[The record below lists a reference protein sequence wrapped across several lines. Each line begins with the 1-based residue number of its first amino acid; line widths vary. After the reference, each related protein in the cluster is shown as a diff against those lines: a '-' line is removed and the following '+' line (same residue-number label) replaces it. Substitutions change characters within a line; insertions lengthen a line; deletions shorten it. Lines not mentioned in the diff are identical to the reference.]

1 MMLFHHAPQKEGIT
15 IGDYLGFLNQSLS
28 LSDRAM
34 QYDSNDLANSQTP
47 HFASQTLSFR
57 DQLAQALA
65 RNPADVSSVQGTV
78 VTEPGALS
86 PDGSSVDLTAVMV
99 NLTQNQETYGL
110 AAQALQ
116 MQQTTVQTVINTT
129 TP

>member
-1 MMLFHHAPQKEGIT
+1 MVFHHAYQKEGIT
-15 IGDYLGFLNQSLS
+15 IGDYLGLLSQSLS

-47 HFASQTLSFR
+47 NFQSRTLSFR

-65 RNPADVSSVQGTV
+65 RNPATVSAVHGTV
-78 VTEPGALS
+78 VTEPGSLS
-86 PDGSSVDLTAVMV
+86 PDGSSVDLTGVMV

-116 MQQTTVQTVINTT
+116 MQQTTLQTVINTT

>member
-1 MMLFHHAPQKEGIT
+1 MGWYSQV
-15 IGDYLGFLNQSLS
+15 LGQSLS

-47 HFASQTLSFR
+47 SFQSKTLSFQT
-57 DQLAQALA
+57 QLARTLA
-65 RNPADVSSVQGTV
+65 RNPANVPSVHGTV
-78 VTEPGALS
+78 VTEPGSLS
-86 PDGSSVDLTAVMV
+86 PDGSSVDLTGVMV
-99 NLTQNQETYGL
+99 NLTQNEETYAL

-116 MQQTTVQTVINTT
+116 MQQTTLQTVSNTT